1 MNRFACWI
9 ALASFGAAPSL
20 LASGQ
25 LTATAR
31 VGSHFEVRYPDAWKY
46 QAFSHSGVLN
56 TIPEGLATVRLHF
69 ATTLYNANDG
79 GEALRKVAGVIP
91 QFLADK
97 MTLRTRPAGRGFA
110 HTWQLKIVKG
120 ESAAVLRVYAIPLT
134 GGGGAL
140 VSGIFTETSLKI
152 VEREL
157 DMIAGSVRPLETA
170 DRQDDEPAKGP
181 PPMVASPLK
190 YGTPTWTARE
200 IDSAVVGW
208 TQRLAGNAWKSDDLV
223 LALRSD
229 GSCGVSSPKSAAAQA
244 GRWRVIVFEGR
255 PQIAI
260 SASTGQT
267 TLFRCERL
275 TKTQ

>member
-20 LASGQ
+20 LPSGQ

-56 TIPEGLATVRLHF
+56 TIPEGLATVRL
-69 ATTLYNANDG
+69 
-79 GEALRKVAGVIP
+79 

-267 TLFRCERL
+267 KLFRCERL
-275 TKTQ
+275 TRTQ